1 MFSQLS
7 FPDLLVRH
15 LQLIAKI
22 KAFLNVGC
30 FVYVLCGAGYDHVI
44 VCFVLCSSFSMNR
57 WLKNISVVMTE
68 YYLFLISL
76 SVPTTNVFT

>member
-1 MFSQLS
+1 MWDVLS
-7 FPDLLVRH
+7 MY
-15 LQLIAKI
+15 
-22 KAFLNVGC
+22 
-30 FVYVLCGAGYDHVI
+30 YVLRGYDHVI
-44 VCFVLCSSFSMNR
+44 VCFVLCSSFSLNR